1 MMSSLKPSFY
11 VGTIAHRRQIPTEH
25 RFQYNFFMWFLNLDE
40 LESLPSLGRWFSTKK
55 WALSRFH
62 RPDYYGDP
70 ALPLADAIRGRMG
83 ELTGHPVRGQ
93 VCGLLNMRTL
103 GLYFSP
109 VNFYYGYDDRGNFT
123 HFLAEVSNIP
133 WNERHQ
139 YAHYVGDK
147 QLTPHHAKQFRVSP
161 FNSVDQHYSWEL
173 KAPEETVAVHLAV
186 DDERGHIFDAWLS
199 LKRYPLTRKSVRK
212 ELLKKPV
219 MTVFIVA
226 GIYWQALK
234 LYRKGVP
241 YVPYEKEMV

>member
-1 MMSSLKPSFY
+1 MKPSLY
-11 VGTIAHRRQIPTEH
+11 VGTIAHRRQIPVEH
-25 RFQYNFFMWFLNLDE
+25 RFQYGFFMWFLNLDE
-40 LESLPSLGRWFSTKK
+40 LDKLPSLGRWFSMKR

-70 ALPLADAIRGRMG
+70 ALPLADAIRNRME
-83 ELTGHPVRGQ
+83 ELTGHPVTGQ

-109 VNFYYGYDDRGNFT
+109 VNFYYGYDNRGNLS

-139 YAHYVGDK
+139 YAHYVAGEELMPDH
-147 QLTPHHAKQFRVSP
+147 PKQFRVSP
-161 FNSVDQHYSWEL
+161 FNSVNQHYSWQL
-173 KAPEETVAVHLAV
+173 KAPAETVTVQLAV
-186 DDERGHIFDAWLS
+186 DDERGHIFDAL
-199 LKRYPLTRKSVRK
+199 LNLERHPFTKRSVTR
-212 ELLKKPV
+212 ELLRKPA
-219 MTVFIVA
+219 MTIFMVA

-241 YVPYEKEMV
+241 YVPYEKEMI

>member
-1 MMSSLKPSFY
+1 MNPAIY
-11 VGTIAHRRQIPTEH
+11 VGTIAHHRQIPVEH
-25 RFQYNFFMWFLNLDE
+25 RFQYPFFMWFLNLDE
-40 LESLPSLGRWFSTKK
+40 LERLPSLGRWFSTQR

-70 ALPLADAIRGRMG
+70 ELPLADAIRKRMADI
-83 ELTGHPVRGQ
+83 TGYPVSGQ
-93 VCGLLNMRTL
+93 VCGLLNVRTL

-109 VNFYYGYDDRGNFT
+109 VNFYYGYDAKGNLT

-139 YAHYVGDK
+139 YAHYVADN
-147 QLTPHHAKQFRVSP
+147 QLTVNHPKQFHVSP
-161 FNSVDQHYSWEL
+161 FNSTDQNYSWKL
-173 KAPEETVAVHLAV
+173 SAPGKTLTVQVSV
-186 DDERGHIFDAWLS
+186 DDDRGHIFEARLS
-199 LKRYPLTRKSVRK
+199 LSRLPLTRKWVAK
-212 ELLKKPV
+212 ELLKKPA
-219 MTVFIVA
+219 MTIFIVA